1 MFAIDIISE
10 EKNFPPESDI
20 VVPALPRKGDTINMT
35 TPQGFEREFEVL
47 GVHFNRVPYSNLFTV
62 TVVTE

>member
-10 EKNFPPESDI
+10 EKQFLTESNI
-20 VVPALPRKGDTINMT
+20 IVPALPRKGDAISMT
-35 TPQGFEREFEVL
+35 NQQGFEREFEVL
-47 GVHFNRVPYSNLFTV
+47 GVYFNRVPYSNLFEV